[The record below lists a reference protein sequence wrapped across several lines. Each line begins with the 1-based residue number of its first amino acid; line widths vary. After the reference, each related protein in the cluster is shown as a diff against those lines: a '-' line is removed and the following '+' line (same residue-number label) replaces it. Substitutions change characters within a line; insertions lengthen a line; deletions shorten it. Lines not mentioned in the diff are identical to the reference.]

1 MVNKCSVG
9 GCKTNYV
16 GHGTDAVFSFPKDP
30 DLFGRWKRFCNRLN
44 WEPTDQSRIWHFEA
58 EGKNDNR
65 WRLIKT
71 LKPVPTI
78 YIKHDS
84 SLSDSSQGPSTST
97 SSVVDTMISPS
108 IMPTIS
114 IPRKSPKKRLFRE
127 DEFSKFL
134 DKDLIKDFSCV
145 NESMCPAGYSCT
157 KYDDHVVYY
166 KMEISEK
173 SIPCVTETIRVD
185 NLLHVQLSLRVYR
198 YRFHNGFVMG
208 ETAH

>member
-16 GHGTDAVFSFPKDP
+16 GHDAVFSFPKDS

-44 WEPTDQSRIWHFEA
+44 WEPTDQSRICR
-58 EGKNDNR
+58 GKNDNR

-114 IPRKSPKKRLFRE
+114 IPRKSPKKSLFRE

-134 DKDLIKDFSCV
+134 DKGLIKDFSCV
-145 NESMCPAGYSCT
+145 
-157 KYDDHVVYY
+157 
-166 KMEISEK
+166 
-173 SIPCVTETIRVD
+173 
-185 NLLHVQLSLRVYR
+185 
-198 YRFHNGFVMG
+198 
-208 ETAH
+208 

>member
-1 MVNKCSVG
+1 MLGVILMLCFLFQKILISSAVG
-9 GCKTNYV
+9 KGFVIGLIGNQLISLEF
-16 GHGTDAVFSFPKDP
+16 A
-30 DLFGRWKRFCNRLN
+30 
-44 WEPTDQSRIWHFEA
+44 EA
-58 EGKNDNR
+58 LYMKKGKNDNR
-65 WRLIKT
+65 WRLIKM

-97 SSVVDTMISPS
+97 SSIVDTMISQS

-173 SIPCVTETIRVD
+173 SIPCVTGTIRVD
-185 NLLHVQLSLRVYR
+185 NLLHVQL
-198 YRFHNGFVMG
+198 F
-208 ETAH
+208 

>member
-1 MVNKCSVG
+1 MAN
-9 GCKTNYV
+9 
-16 GHGTDAVFSFPKDP
+16 
-30 DLFGRWKRFCNRLN
+30 N
-44 WEPTDQSRIWHFEA
+44 WEP
-58 EGKNDNR
+58 
-65 WRLIKT
+65 T

-114 IPRKSPKKRLFRE
+114 IPHKSPKKRLFRE
-127 DEFSKFL
+127 DEFSMFL

-145 NESMCPAGYSCT
+145 NESMCPTGNSCA
-157 KYDDHVVYY
+157 KYEDHVVYY

-185 NLLHVQLSLRVYR
+185 NLLHVQLFLRVYR